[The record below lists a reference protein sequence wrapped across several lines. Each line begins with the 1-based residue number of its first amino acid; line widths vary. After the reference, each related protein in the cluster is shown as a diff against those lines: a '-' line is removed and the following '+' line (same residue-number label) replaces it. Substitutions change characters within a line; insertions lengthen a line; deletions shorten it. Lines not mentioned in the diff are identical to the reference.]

1 MTSRRQPI
9 KPIGMNFPRRSV
21 ARVALASF
29 LAIGS
34 VATAAWAESKF
45 AVIDSQRA
53 MMETEDGLR
62 MQATL
67 KKMFES
73 KQQELEA
80 KQAELQREQAD
91 IEKQRSVISEEA
103 LMRLAEAWQREM
115 VALQQKSVTYNQE
128 MQKKQGELTQPIFE
142 KTNQIIRRLATT
154 EGYDMVVD
162 RMAVAYVRSDLDL
175 TDRVITMYNG
185 GGAPAATKAPAS
197 AVGAAPPAAKPA
209 AAKPAAAKPPTQ

>member
-1 MTSRRQPI
+1 MSSPKARRA
-9 KPIGMNFPRRSV
+9 GRSS
-21 ARVALASF
+21 ARFAIASF
-29 LAIGS
+29 ALLSTLAAG
-34 VATAAWAESKF
+34 AYAQSKF

-67 KKMFES
+67 KKLFES
-73 KQQELEA
+73 KQQELES
-80 KQAELQREQAD
+80 KQADLQREQSD
-91 IEKQRSVISEEA
+91 IEKQQGVISQDA
-103 LMRLAEAWQREM
+103 LRRRAEAWQREM

-128 MQKKQGELTQPIFE
+128 MQQKQAELTQPIFE

-175 TDRVITMYNG
+175 TDRVITLYNG
-185 GGAPAATKAPAS
+185 GDLAPKEGSKKAPAAASEKKAAPA
-197 AVGAAPPAAKPA
+197 K
-209 AAKPAAAKPPTQ
+209 K